1 MYLMVR
7 TEENKVVR
15 YLLYLCQKKG
25 TGQETVKFSVQNT
38 HSWAR
43 VLPLVKNASG
53 KRGKI
58 PLFVFKH
65 YIRKLPLI

>member
-38 HSWAR
+38 HS
-43 VLPLVKNASG
+43 
-53 KRGKI
+53 
-58 PLFVFKH
+58 
-65 YIRKLPLI
+65 

>member
-1 MYLMVR
+1 MYLIVR
-7 TEENKVVR
+7 TEKNTVVM
-15 YLLYLCQKKG
+15 YLLYLCQTKR
-25 TGQETVKFSVQNT
+25 TGKETVKFSLQNT

-65 YIRKLPLI
+65 DIGKLPLI